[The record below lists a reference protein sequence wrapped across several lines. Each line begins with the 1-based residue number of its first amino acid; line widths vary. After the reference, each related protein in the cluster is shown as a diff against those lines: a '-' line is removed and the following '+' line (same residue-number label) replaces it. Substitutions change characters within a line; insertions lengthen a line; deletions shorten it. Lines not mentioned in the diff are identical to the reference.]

1 MFTGIVEEIGSIQSI
16 QQVKSLGKRLSINA
30 KIVLEDVKLGDSIAV
45 NGICLTVT
53 DFSKNNFSVDVM
65 PETMN
70 HTNLGSLKINSPV
83 NLERAMQAGGRF
95 GGHIVSGHIDG
106 TAIIVNKEVLANA
119 IIYTFQSTSDVV
131 KYMVPRGSVTIDG
144 ISLTLIMVDQD
155 KFAVSLIPHT
165 KDVTI
170 LGNKKKG
177 DYVNIECDM
186 LAKYVEKL
194 LLNKAESNEPNG
206 RKAKE
211 LNMELLVST
220 GMI

>member
-1 MFTGIVEEIGSIQSI
+1 MFTGIIEEIGSIQSI

-30 KIVLEDVKLGDSIAV
+30 KLVLEDVKLGDSIAV

-70 HTNLGSLKINSPV
+70 QTNLGNLKVNSPV
-83 NLERAMQAGGRF
+83 NLERAMLAGGRF

-106 TAIIVNKEVLANA
+106 TATIVNKEVLANA
-119 IIYTFQSTSDVV
+119 IIYTFQSTPEVV
-131 KYMVPRGSVTIDG
+131 RYMVPRGSVTIDG

-194 LLNKAESNEPNG
+194 LLNKTESNDG
-206 RKAKE
+206 RRAKG

>member
-30 KIVLEDVKLGDSIAV
+30 KLVLEDVKLGDSIAV

-70 HTNLGSLKINSPV
+70 QTNLGNLKVNSPV
-83 NLERAMQAGGRF
+83 NLERAMLAGGRF

-106 TAIIVNKEVLANA
+106 TATIVNKEVLANA
-119 IIYTFQSTSDVV
+119 IIYTFQSTPEVV
-131 KYMVPRGSVTIDG
+131 RYMVPRGSVTIDG

-194 LLNKAESNEPNG
+194 LLNKTESNDG
-206 RKAKE
+206 RRAKG